1 MKGTVLH
8 LLQGYDPRGI
18 KEMHFYGRITMQNKV
33 TIIGAGAVG
42 ATTAFALLT
51 RGAASKVVLID
62 VNKDKALSEALDIQ
76 QATPFIDNCDIYAGS
91 YEDAVDSDVVII
103 ASGFGRKPGQ
113 SRRDLVQT
121 NVDIIKQ
128 VAPRIVKSA
137 PNAIYIIV
145 ANPVDIL
152 TYAFLK
158 YTGLPKNQVFGTG
171 TVLDTIRL
179 RTRLAEI
186 YNVNKQQVHAN
197 VLGEHGDASFV
208 AWSTATIAGVPLS
221 EYSTSVASVSHTS
234 LEHLREEVET
244 YVRKSGGRIISGKGC
259 TVYGIGM
266 TSTHI
271 VKALNGSAETAL
283 TVSSLHEGEY
293 GIHDLCLSSLSL
305 VDRIGVRSI
314 IAQKLSD
321 EELKHLHEA
330 AEALKALIKNVQF

>member
-1 MKGTVLH
+1 
-8 LLQGYDPRGI
+8 
-18 KEMHFYGRITMQNKV
+18 MQKKV

-42 ATTAFALLT
+42 STTAFALLT
-51 RGAASKVVLID
+51 RGAASEVVLID
-62 VNKDKALSEALDIQ
+62 VNTSKALGEALDIK

-91 YEDAVDSDVVII
+91 YADAVDSDVVII
-103 ASGFGRKPGQ
+103 TSGIGRKPGQ
-113 SRRDLVQT
+113 NRLELVQT
-121 NVDIIKQ
+121 NVEIIKQ
-128 VAPRIVKSA
+128 IASEIVKVAPK
-137 PNAIYIIV
+137 AIYILV

-158 YTGLPKNQVFGTG
+158 YTGLPKSQVFGTG

-197 VLGEHGDASFV
+197 VLGEHGDTSFV

-221 EYSTSVASVSHTS
+221 EFNGAIASAYNIPNEYT
-234 LEHLREEVET
+234 REDVET
-244 YVRKSGGRIISGKGC
+244 YVRKSGGKIISRKGS

-271 VKALNGSAETAL
+271 VKSLSGSAETAM

-293 GIHDLCLSSLSL
+293 GISDVCLSSLSL
-305 VDRIGVRSI
+305 VDHTGVRSI
-314 IAQKLSD
+314 ITQKLTD
-321 EELKHLHEA
+321 DELKKLYES
-330 AEALKALIKNVQF
+330 AETLKSVIKNVNF

>member
-1 MKGTVLH
+1 
-8 LLQGYDPRGI
+8 
-18 KEMHFYGRITMQNKV
+18 MQKKI
-33 TIIGAGAVG
+33 TIIGAGSVG

-51 RGAASKVVLID
+51 RGAASEVVLID
-62 VNKDKALSEALDIQ
+62 VNKEKALGEALDIK

-103 ASGFGRKPGQ
+103 TSGIGRRPGQ
-113 SRRDLVQT
+113 TRLELVQT
-121 NVDIIKQ
+121 NIAIIKEIS
-128 VAPRIVKSA
+128 ADIVKAA

-186 YNVNKQQVHAN
+186 YSVNKQQVHAN
-197 VLGEHGDASFV
+197 VLGEHGDTSFV

-221 EYSTSVASVSHTS
+221 EYNGAIASAYNVPNEYT
-234 LEHLREEVET
+234 REDVET
-244 YVRKSGGRIISGKGC
+244 YVRKSGGRIISRKGC

-271 VKALNGSAETAL
+271 VRSLAGSAETAM

-293 GIHDLCLSSLSL
+293 GISDVCLSSLTL
-305 VDRIGVRSI
+305 IDHTGVRSI
-314 IAQKLSD
+314 IAQKLTDD
-321 EELKHLHEA
+321 ELAKLHA
-330 AEALKALIKNVQF
+330 SAEALKDVIKNVKF

>member
-1 MKGTVLH
+1 
-8 LLQGYDPRGI
+8 
-18 KEMHFYGRITMQNKV
+18 MQKKI
-33 TIIGAGAVG
+33 TIIGAGSVG

-51 RGAASKVVLID
+51 RGAASEVVLID
-62 VNKDKALSEALDIQ
+62 VNKEKALGEALDIK

-103 ASGFGRKPGQ
+103 TSGIGRRPGQ
-113 SRRDLVQT
+113 TRLELVQT
-121 NVDIIKQ
+121 NIAIIKEISGD
-128 VAPRIVKSA
+128 IVKAA

-186 YNVNKQQVHAN
+186 YSVNKQQVHAN
-197 VLGEHGDASFV
+197 VLGEHGDTSFV

-221 EYSTSVASVSHTS
+221 EYNGAIASAYNVPNEYT
-234 LEHLREEVET
+234 REDVET
-244 YVRKSGGRIISGKGC
+244 YVRKSGGRIISRKGC

-271 VKALNGSAETAL
+271 VKSLAGSAETAM
-283 TVSSLHEGEY
+283 TVSSLHDGEY
-293 GIHDLCLSSLSL
+293 GIKDVCLSSLTL
-305 VDRIGVRSI
+305 IDHTGVRSI
-314 IAQKLSD
+314 ITQKLTDD
-321 EELKHLHEA
+321 EIAKLHA
-330 AEALKALIKNVQF
+330 SAEALKEVIKNVNF